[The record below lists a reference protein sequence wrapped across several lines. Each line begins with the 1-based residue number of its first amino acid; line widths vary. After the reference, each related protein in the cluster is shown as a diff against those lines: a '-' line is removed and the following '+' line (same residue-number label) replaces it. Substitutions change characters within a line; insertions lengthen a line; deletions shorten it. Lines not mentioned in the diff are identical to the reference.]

1 MADPMN
7 KEEQLFCRRLQELAD
22 MCDRRGIPTYS
33 NFLNLNE
40 QSLFWQMQPELSYV
54 SCTLEG
60 LHPMAERKIACFR
73 PKGAG
78 REMPAPLSVVKI
90 LPQNARFAEELS
102 HRDYLGTLLGLGIE
116 RKKIGDIF
124 IHEQAAY
131 VVCTSGLEEFIC
143 KNLFRI
149 RHTTVTCELAAP
161 QDIQFELKFRQMSG
175 SVASFRIDALIAMAF
190 RLSRSKAAELIAGE
204 KAFVNGKLTTSS
216 GAVLKEGDIVSVRGM
231 GRFLFC
237 SQGNVTKKGRYFAEV
252 NVYE

>member
-1 MADPMN
+1 MN

-33 NFLNLNE
+33 DFLNLNE

-73 PKGAG
+73 PTGAG

-90 LPQNARFAEELS
+90 LPQNARFAEALS

-131 VVCTSGLEEFIC
+131 VVCTSGLEVFIC
-143 KNLFRI
+143 ENLFRV
-149 RHTTVTCELAAP
+149 RHTTVTCELADS
-161 QDIQFELKFRQMSG
+161 QEIQFELKFRQMSG
-175 SVASFRIDALIAMAF
+175 SVASFRVDALTAMAF
-190 RLSRSKAAELIAGE
+190 RLSRSKAADLIAGE
-204 KAFVNGKLTTSS
+204 KVFVNGKLMTSS
-216 GAVLKEGDIVSVRGM
+216 SAVLKEGDIVSVRGM
-231 GRFLFC
+231 GRFRFC

-252 NVYE
+252 NIYE